1 MVQAIPE
8 LSSLFCYLSKFTLWG
23 YVVIRFTCIMCTKK
37 LSSMQ
42 HGVRVPKC
50 KTNVIFKGGP
60 ELRQAQPCWGEGLIE
75 LGLS

>member
-1 MVQAIPE
+1 M
-8 LSSLFCYLSKFTLWG
+8 
-23 YVVIRFTCIMCTKK
+23 IRFTCIMCTKK

-60 ELRQAQPCWGEGLIE
+60 ELSQAQPCWCEGLIE
-75 LGLS
+75 LGLSWAKTGMIKIRGKYWKVSEVVSFR